1 MTGTAMT
8 EEEEFRE
15 IYNLDVV
22 EVPTN
27 RPPKRIDHSDLVYKT
42 EKGKYN
48 AVIEDIIEHNKK
60 GQPVLVG
67 TISIEKSELLS
78 RKLYEHGIKHNVLK
92 QNTMNRK
99 LKSLHRQATKVLLP
113 LQPTCR
119 PWY

>member
-1 MTGTAMT
+1 MPARVKHWQPLPSKTFFRLYNKLSGMTGTAMT

-78 RKLYEHGIKHNVLK
+78 RKLYEHGIK
-92 QNTMNRK
+92 T
-99 LKSLHRQATKVLLP
+99 
-113 LQPTCR
+113 
-119 PWY
+119 